1 MNSVNLRFFFCNSRS
16 KVQSPATELLSR
28 SETRRRP
35 PPFQQPQDKQDENR
49 RIDYD
54 AYSDY
59 DYNDFD
65 SEIPFLLNQCKS
77 RNNRKN
83 AGKSLMKNIE
93 SMPKFEH
100 FPMRSGQLLSSGLES
115 RLSDLGRAHH
125 MFSRILILCIYDIFF
140 TKFHLF
146 CFFHEVEASIEIKTD

>member
-1 MNSVNLRFFFCNSRS
+1 MWISGLAGGAVFNR
-16 KVQSPATELLSR
+16 LL
-28 SETRRRP
+28 T
-35 PPFQQPQDKQDENR
+35 
-49 RIDYD
+49 IDAVDCSTIVYEHAY

-65 SEIPFLLNQCKS
+65 SEIPYLLNQCKS

-125 MFSRILILCIYDIFF
+125 MFSRILKLWIYDIFF
-140 TKFHLF
+140 TKFYLF
-146 CFFHEVEASIEIKTD
+146 CFFPWGRSFYWDQNGLTKCQYKWIFSYKIVYFVAI